1 MKKSLIG
8 INSME
13 YNQIIKYNLAQNKF
27 PLTKKF
33 DSNEINDNDTQKLTF
48 RSWNPFRSSLSAA
61 VFCGLEI
68 MPINETSSLLYIGN
82 LDFAESLNL
91 LDLVRNKK
99 KIFCV
104 SENQLKLPKQ
114 DNFVKVNKLT
124 EIQNQRFSVI
134 YIDYSD
140 YSYESVIDISDLY
153 LENTGYLIIQYI
165 KSTKNSENLF
175 KNLSKKFQ
183 IIQEA
188 NIESFFKNKSL
199 VLLKTRD

>member
-1 MKKSLIG
+1 
-8 INSME
+8 ME
-13 YNQIIKYNLAQNKF
+13 YNQIIKYNLGQNKF

-48 RSWNPFRSSLSAA
+48 RTWNPSRSSLSAA
-61 VFCGLEI
+61 VVCGLEI

-114 DNFVKVNKLT
+114 DNFVKVKKLT

-183 IIQEA
+183 IIQET